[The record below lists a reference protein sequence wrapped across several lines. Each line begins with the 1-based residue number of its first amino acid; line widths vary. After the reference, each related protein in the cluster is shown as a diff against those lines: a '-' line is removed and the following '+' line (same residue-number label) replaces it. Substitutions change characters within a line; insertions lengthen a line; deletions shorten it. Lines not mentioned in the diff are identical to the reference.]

1 MLYSMMNNN
10 SNSTEEYTKM
20 ASAKVAELTKQD
32 IATTAKSF
40 QWNRQM
46 PKWTVVVDGR
56 ELPARP
62 LVLEAA
68 QVPPNDPTNSHQAVA
83 ILQDRGFEV
92 HYEGKP
98 LQPEPR
104 GRVQPITEDYI
115 SSLRG
120 CCKGRDSLV
129 EALQR
134 EHRQER

>member
-1 MLYSMMNNN
+1 
-10 SNSTEEYTKM
+10 M

-92 HYEGKP
+92 RYGGKP
-98 LQPEPR
+98 LQREPR

-115 SSLRG
+115 GSLRG
-120 CCKGRDSLV
+120 CCKGEDSLV

-134 EHRQER
+134 AHRRER